1 MTRSL
6 PALLKT
12 GLGLTLVLAAAGCAS
27 MNLDLVAPPP
37 STASPELARGRL
49 IYVTKC
55 AKCHAPEP
63 VKRYSREKWHEI
75 MPEMV
80 EETHLS
86 PADTAAVTAY
96 VHWVLKQ

>member
-6 PALLKT
+6 PFWT
-12 GLGLTLVLAAAGCAS
+12 NPSLGLAAALGLAGCAS

-37 STASPELARGRL
+37 TVPTPELVRGRQ

-63 VKRYSREKWHEI
+63 VKKYSPAEWQTI
-75 MPEMV
+75 MPEMA
-80 EETHLS
+80 EETNLS
-86 PADTAAVTAY
+86 ATDAAAVTAY
-96 VHWVLKQ
+96 VHWALKQ

>member
-1 MTRSL
+1 MGLVT
-6 PALLKT
+6 ALL
-12 GLGLTLVLAAAGCAS
+12 LVGCAS

-37 STASPELARGRL
+37 SATSPELTLGRR

-63 VKRYSREKWHEI
+63 VKQYSHSQWQEI

-80 EETHLS
+80 EETNLS
-86 PADTAAVTAY
+86 ASDAAAVTAY
-96 VHWVLKQ
+96 VNWALKQ